1 MSGHNNKYFWVTGD
15 APGPYA
21 IPSVVSVDP
30 TTGLP
35 TPSGGNDV
43 EFVVSPYKAVAAG
56 TGYAIGDLIQQIES
70 FGTSSTVPTWIAT
83 VWRNVTQEATLS
95 AAPPAAD
102 LVPLSVTGQSVMVSQ
117 SALPDN
123 AAKET
128 GGNLAALNA
137 KVHTKALN
145 VDLVDED
152 IGLITNTVIHGR
164 CTSHGGEFVDVKV
177 SHSGALVV
185 DTSGSDIDGLVGK
198 YANLK
203 LSDLDDSTAG
213 TTFILK
219 QGPTSADLWLLM
231 KLVETAGIT
240 TARYAGVTNNPTI
253 TFTTAWANRAS
264 LVYGLITEA

>member
-35 TPSGGNDV
+35 TPTGGNDV

-70 FGTSSTVPTWIAT
+70 FGTASTVPTWIAT
-83 VWRNVTQEATLS
+83 VWRNVTQETTLS
-95 AAPPAAD
+95 TAPASAD
-102 LVPLSVTGQSVMVSQ
+102 IVPLAVTGQSVMVSS

-128 GGNLAALNA
+128 GGNLEAINGKLN
-137 KVHTKALN
+137 TKALD
-145 VDLVDED
+145 VDLVDAD
-152 IGLITNTVIHGR
+152 VGLITNSVIHGR

-177 SHSGALVV
+177 KHSGAMAV
-185 DTSGSDIDGLVGK
+185 DTSGSELDRLVGK

-203 LSDLDDSTAG
+203 LSDLDDSTTG
-213 TTFILK
+213 TTYILK
-219 QGPTSADLWLLM
+219 QGPTTADPWLLM
-231 KLVETAGIT
+231 KLVEASGIT
-240 TARYAGVTNNPTI
+240 TARYDGITNNPTI
-253 TFTTAWANRAS
+253 TLATAWTNRAT